1 MLGSAVH
8 LPLYAQLLHLR
19 ADLIHYAVQKLLP
32 LSPLLADALRDI
44 LVLIGIEIHH
54 GEVLKLAL
62 EEGNAQSS
70 RKRRID
76 VQRLAR
82 HSLLLFGG
90 NEAQRTH
97 VVQPVGELDDDDA
110 QILRHSHEELAEV
123 FRLRVLA
130 VVELQFVE
138 LGDALDELED
148 LLSELGGKLL
158 RSDCGV
164 FEDVVK
170 EGGDER
176 GAVKPVIR
184 EDLHDGTGVDE
195 IILPGAAFLSRMRL
209 FGEFVSPLQIRVLV
223 GIGLTEFDEQFVH

>member
-1 MLGSAVH
+1 MIEQVVDLIHVYVQLVHLLVDGIEVLGSAVH
-8 LPLYAQLLHLR
+8 LALYAQLLHLR

-97 VVQPVGELDDDDA
+97 VV
-110 QILRHSHEELAEV
+110 
-123 FRLRVLA
+123 
-130 VVELQFVE
+130 
-138 LGDALDELED
+138 
-148 LLSELGGKLL
+148 
-158 RSDCGV
+158 
-164 FEDVVK
+164 
-170 EGGDER
+170 
-176 GAVKPVIR
+176 
-184 EDLHDGTGVDE
+184 
-195 IILPGAAFLSRMRL
+195 
-209 FGEFVSPLQIRVLV
+209 
-223 GIGLTEFDEQFVH
+223 